1 MSTAKVSQELF
12 MKVKEKLDYHK
23 LPAQFPIEAT
33 PLLSRLLS
41 IIDAK
46 STHLHPNQ
54 TVEWEGDSVS
64 PALKH
69 EINRLVK

>member
-23 LPAQFPIEAT
+23 LLFHHPAT

-41 IIDAK
+41 TI
-46 STHLHPNQ
+46 
-54 TVEWEGDSVS
+54 
-64 PALKH
+64 
-69 EINRLVK
+69 